1 MNLQKN
7 IKLKLIIT
15 NQNLFG
21 KMIIYKN
28 LNIRKNHKGS
38 VVAIGNFDG
47 LHVGHQKVL
56 NEARKK
62 AINKKLKFG
71 LVTFEPVPTMFFN
84 DSIKNHRINSFNQKI
99 YFLKKIKLDFLIIIN
114 FNKNFSNLSAEN
126 FIKKIL
132 FKKLKSKYIFISKNF
147 RFGKK
152 RLGDIKTLKN
162 FEQKYSYK
170 TLVTTPY
177 EKKDKI
183 VSSSLIRKIIQKG
196 KIQEAEKLLGRP
208 WSIEGEVVKGA
219 QRGRLIGFPTCN
231 IKLNS
236 YLLPKLGVYSVWVK
250 INNLKKRGIANVGYR
265 PTFNGKSLLLEVNI
279 FGLNRNLYKKRLKIS
294 FIKFI
299 RAEKKFKNINQL
311 KAQIK
316 KDIIAAKK

>member
-1 MNLQKN
+1 MNFLKN
-7 IKLKLIIT
+7 IKLILIIT

-28 LNIRKNHKGS
+28 LNIKKKHKNS
-38 VVAIGNFDG
+38 VIAIGNFDG
-47 LHVGHQKVL
+47 LHLGHQKVL
-56 NEARKK
+56 KDAKQK
-62 AINKKLKFG
+62 ATIKKLKFG

-84 DSIKNHRINSFNQKI
+84 RNIENHRINSLNQKI

-114 FNKNFSNLSAEN
+114 FNKIFSNISAES

-132 FKKLKSKYIFISKNF
+132 YEKFKSKYIFISRNF

-162 FEQKYSYK
+162 FEKKYSYK
-170 TLVTTPY
+170 TLVTIPY
-177 EKKDKI
+177 KKKNKI
-183 VSSSLIRKIIQKG
+183 VSSSLIRKILQKG
-196 KIQEAEKLLGRP
+196 KVKEAEKLLGRP
-208 WSIEGEVVKGA
+208 WSIEGRVIKGE

-236 YLLPKLGVYSVWVK
+236 YILPKLGVYSVQVE
-250 INNLKKRGIANVGYR
+250 INNSQKRGIANIGYR
-265 PTFNGKSLLLEVNI
+265 PTFNGKSILLEVNI
-279 FGLNRNLYKKRLKIS
+279 FGIKKNLYKKILKIS
-294 FIKFI
+294 FINFI
-299 RAEKKFKNINQL
+299 REEKKFINTIQL

-316 KDIIAAKK
+316 KDIISAKK